1 MTRRPASTAS
11 FGVLLAC
18 SVVLR
23 SITAAAASGDA
34 PVAGSDETAI
44 RSVITAQIYAFQ
56 HDDADSAYR
65 IASPRIETRFGN
77 AATFLAVVKATYP
90 AVYRAHD
97 VSFGPIARQNGLIVQ
112 QVSLVG
118 PNGVHEVALYSM
130 EREANGSWRVD
141 GCTLT
146 ADASREI

>member
-1 MTRRPASTAS
+1 MTRRPTSAWCL
-11 FGVLLAC
+11 GVLLAC
-18 SVVLR
+18 LVALR
-23 SITAAAASGDA
+23 SITATAAPDDA
-34 PVAGSDETAI
+34 PVPGSDETAI
-44 RSVITAQIYAFQ
+44 RSVITAQIDAFQ

-65 IASPRIETRFGN
+65 IASPRIETRFGS
-77 AATFLAVVKATYP
+77 APTFLAVVKATYP

-97 VSFGPIARQNGLIVQ
+97 VSFGPIVRQNGAIVQ

-118 PNGVHEVALYSM
+118 PDGVREVALYSM

>member
-1 MTRRPASTAS
+1 MTRRQASVWCP
-11 FGVLLAC
+11 GVLLAC
-18 SVVLR
+18 SIALGSV
-23 SITAAAASGDA
+23 TAAATLGDA
-34 PVAGSDETAI
+34 PIAGSDEAAI
-44 RSVITAQIYAFQ
+44 RSVITAQLDAFQ

-77 AATFLAVVKATYP
+77 AATFLAMVKATYP
-90 AVYRAHD
+90 GVYRAHD
-97 VSFGPIARQNGLIVQ
+97 VSFGPIVRQNGSIVQ

-118 PNGVHEVALYSM
+118 PDGVRAMAHYSV
-130 EREANGSWRVD
+130 EREANGTWRVD